1 MDAQA
6 AARLGDEIAHG
17 FGVAAMV
24 AGAVAGALIGA
35 AVVAA
40 TAATGGLAA
49 VILAGSIAAGGLS
62 MFQIVKGL
70 TTIFELP
77 EPTTGVLIRGSFNVY
92 VNSRNAMRAGD
103 DVSATCSGLPLNHPL
118 WPFPVLIAEGSA
130 TVYINGKPAARL
142 QSKMVCGAHIKT
154 GSQNTFI
161 GGPTERVAFVLDLE
175 EWLHTG
181 LEALGLAA
189 LAGGLLLAAVC
200 YAGFK
205 VEHVRGHHVHVS
217 TPEDASSSRYGQ
229 SLYSFLPHAYKHNFL
244 NAWRL
249 ESERLKRKGLP
260 ALHWRNE
267 LIWWYAISALFLLG
281 FSLAF
286 GWLGAIFFLGQS
298 VMAFTLLEIVNY
310 VEHYGLHRRRLDNGR
325 YERTTPEHSWNSNFL
340 LTNLFLFHLQRHSD
354 HHAYAKRRYQV
365 LRHYDSS
372 PQLPNGYAG
381 MIVLA
386 LFPPLW
392 RAVMDPKVRAY
403 YAGEEYQLTDTQR
416 I

>member
-1 MDAQA
+1 MQ
-6 AARLGDEIAHG
+6 LGG
-17 FGVAAMV
+17 
-24 AGAVAGALIGA
+24 
-35 AVVAA
+35 
-40 TAATGGLAA
+40 
-49 VILAGSIAAGGLS
+49 
-62 MFQIVKGL
+62 QI
-70 TTIFELP
+70 
-77 EPTTGVLIRGSFNVY
+77 R
-92 VNSRNAMRAGD
+92 
-103 DVSATCSGLPLNHPL
+103 C
-118 WPFPVLIAEGSA
+118 
-130 TVYINGKPAARL
+130 
-142 QSKMVCGAHIKT
+142 
-154 GSQNTFI
+154 
-161 GGPTERVAFVLDLE
+161 
-175 EWLHTG
+175 
-181 LEALGLAA
+181 
-189 LAGGLLLAAVC
+189 
-200 YAGFK
+200 
-205 VEHVRGHHVHVS
+205 
-217 TPEDASSSRYGQ
+217 
-229 SLYSFLPHAYKHNFL
+229 NF
-244 NAWRL
+244 A
-249 ESERLKRKGLP
+249 RKGLP

>member
-1 MDAQA
+1 MFASLSSAWMLRLKKYGYWIWLIAVLGIPLSYWWSLGSDYPNAWPWLVISVVFGLIPILDAIVGRDPANPEEASEVPEMEAQGYYRVLSLA
-6 AARLGDEIAHG
+6 TVPLLLGMLVWSG
-17 FGVAAMV
+17 W
-24 AGAVAGALIGA
+24 
-35 AVVAA
+35 
-40 TAATGGLAA
+40 
-49 VILAGSIAAGGLS
+49 ILAHETRWDWVGQLGWILS
-62 MFQIVKGL
+62 VGTVMGAIGITVSH
-70 TTIFELP
+70 ELIHKDP
-77 EPTTGVLIRGSFNVY
+77 QLE
-92 VNSRNAMRAGD
+92 
-103 DVSATCSGLPLNHPL
+103 
-118 WPFPVLIAEGSA
+118 
-130 TVYINGKPAARL
+130 
-142 QSKMVCGAHIKT
+142 
-154 GSQNTFI
+154 QN
-161 GGPTERVAFVLDLE
+161 
-175 EWLHTG
+175 
-181 LEALGLAA
+181 
-189 LAGGLLLAAVC
+189 AGGLLLAAVC

-249 ESERLKRKGLP
+249 EAERLKRKGLP

-354 HHAYAKRRYQV
+354 HHAYAKRRLPGAAP
-365 LRHYDSS
+365 LRQQPATAQRLRRDDR
-372 PQLPNGYAG
+372 PRPVPAA
-381 MIVLA
+381 LA
-386 LFPPLW
+386 RGDGPEGARLLCRRGIPAYRHPAHLSVPPLGNGTFGCRFRLW
-392 RAVMDPKVRAY
+392 AN
-403 YAGEEYQLTDTQR
+403 
-416 I
+416 